1 MLGGM
6 TKFREENSFDDRRKL
21 CFSLSRCGQL
31 NVSRQLRIMSCCRS
45 IELNI
50 IRKEKSHKRNG
61 SRGRSVLHIQLMSRE
76 IRASN
81 IHTWI
86 CMRCVNT
93 HVYLGMDPY
102 MAGRI
107 SPDVVN
113 VQASKKECSR
123 RYISLLCFC
132 ERVSVWLV
140 TRNVHS
146 SYQRQME

>member
-6 TKFREENSFDDRRKL
+6 TKFRGENSFDDRRKL

-31 NVSRQLRIMSCCRS
+31 NVSRQLYSSCVLYLVVGL
-45 IELNI
+45 LNI
-50 IRKEKSHKRNG
+50 IQKEKSYKRKG
-61 SRGRSVLHIQLMSRE
+61 SRGRSVHIQLMSRE

-93 HVYLGMDPY
+93 HFYLGDPY